1 LRWITAVPP
10 DRDGGGGHVRQAQLL
25 RVLAERHDVHLL
37 LAGDLRDAWVR
48 ERLAS
53 CTSVDVAVRAEPASR
68 SSRRLDD
75 LAAAVWDHRQREVRA
90 HDPVRAA
97 IAAVLP
103 DQSPVDVTVVEFAG
117 LADLV
122 DAKPRRDAS
131 RWVCT
136 LHNLGSGMA
145 RQAAAAAP
153 GRRQRWLWERD
164 ATAAA
169 RLERSVMARF
179 DQTVAVSD
187 EDAARLHRAA
197 PDRPVPWTVPNG
209 VDLVRYRPSP
219 LPAEPAAVFTGAL
232 YTAPNQDGVVWLC
245 DEILPALR
253 ALHPAAEVGVV
264 GARPLPPVV
273 EACARAG
280 VPLHA
285 DVDAVV
291 PFLERARVALV
302 PLRIGT
308 GTRLKA
314 LEALAGGRPV
324 VGTSIGLGGLGLA
337 DGRHALFADDAA
349 DFAAAVDRLFR
360 DDALAAEL
368 ATEGRKL
375 VEARYGWDG
384 IAARFADLLESLVP

>member
-1 LRWITAVPP
+1 
-10 DRDGGGGHVRQAQLL
+10 
-25 RVLAERHDVHLL
+25 
-37 LAGDLRDAWVR
+37 
-48 ERLAS
+48 
-53 CTSVDVAVRAEPASR
+53 
-68 SSRRLDD
+68 
-75 LAAAVWDHRQREVRA
+75 
-90 HDPVRAA
+90 
-97 IAAVLP
+97 VLP
-103 DQSPVDVTVVEFAG
+103 DQPPVDVTVVEFAG

-122 DAKPRRDAS
+122 DAKPRGDAS

-145 RQAAAAAP
+145 RQAAVAAP
-153 GRRQRWLWERD
+153 GRRQQWLWERD
-164 ATAAA
+164 AAAA
-169 RLERSVMARF
+169 DRFERSVLARF

-187 EDAARLHRAA
+187 EDAAHLRDTA
-197 PDRPVPWTVPNG
+197 PDRPRPWMVPNG
-209 VDLVRYRPSP
+209 VDLERYRPSP
-219 LPAEPAAVFTGAL
+219 LPTAPSAVFTGAL

-253 ALHPAAEVGVV
+253 ALSPAAEVSVV

-314 LEALAGGRPV
+314 LEALAAGRPV

-337 DGRHALFADDAA
+337 DGRHALFADDAGEI
-349 DFAAAVDRLFR
+349 AAAVDRLFR

-368 ATEGRKL
+368 ALEGRRL
-375 VEARYGWDG
+375 VEAHYGWAG
-384 IAARFADLLESLVP
+384 IARRFGDLLEALVP